1 SVEKSKGTTN
11 NKKELNEQISTLK
24 DAKPLTNIKNGWV
37 QENDKWFYYKNN
49 VKTNGWLQLE
59 NKWYYLDK
67 IGAMQ
72 TGWIYVENKWYY
84 IDESGIMQNGVIK
97 YGGNNFYLSQDGSMS
112 KGWITLNGI
121 LKVVYPRANTDHMW
135 SSANDEEV
143 LEVVSQENNGW
154 YKVNFR
160 GKFGFVEPNSTSIT
174 DKKVQN
180 YKPAVELMTT
190 LEDTIGSINITPI
203 NITPIDI
210 DPIDFDLDLDLTGP
224 IQEKLKNTNQQGWV
238 SLDNKWY
245 YIKNSGLVKRGWLG
259 LNNNWYYF
267 DNYGVM
273 QTNWVSVKGKWF
285 YFNDSGAM
293 QVGWQK
299 ISDKWYYMNSSG
311 HMQIGWQNIDD
322 KWYYMNSSG
331 HMQIGWQK
339 IDDKWYYMNSS
350 GHMQIGWQ
358 NIDGK
363 RYYMNS
369 SGHMQ
374 IGWQK
379 VDDKWYYLNPKTD
392 GSQGVM
398 QNSWIYSDSKWY
410 FLSDSGSMEV
420 NKWITFNNKKFYL
433 NNSGVMEKGWITLTS
448 LLRSVTQKGNNGT
461 EDIYVNVG
469 EELELLGIEVDG
481 SCKVKI
487 RGKTGFV
494 DCKDIAVSGVKVLS
508 FEETMDQWSKDMDQ
522 WSKEFS
528 KSMDEYSKYMDQ
540 WSKDMD
546 QRSKDMDQWSKKFNF
561 KLDKIFIDMRD
572 LNIRFSE
579 SGDFNL
585 KMNEM
590 HAALDR
596 FSVGKPMASYT
607 ISLSKF
613 NLDKIDLSP
622 YGISKSRIKNELE
635 KRETLAL
642 IIDFTPIIGNI
653 KAGGD
658 VLVGRD
664 LVRGNKLT
672 GVDYVLAT
680 ASIVAGGEVRAI
692 GKGGVKITNALSEIP
707 TVKVLG
713 RGNSRGRVVAKSLK
727 EQLAMK
733 EVMSNPQGRILTK
746 VPMTD
751 PRWPQE
757 DGWVKMAHNVNGV
770 EIHYAKNLKTG
781 EYDDFK
787 FAVSKE

>member
-1 SVEKSKGTTN
+1 
-11 NKKELNEQISTLK
+11 
-24 DAKPLTNIKNGWV
+24 
-37 QENDKWFYYKNN
+37 
-49 VKTNGWLQLE
+49 
-59 NKWYYLDK
+59 
-67 IGAMQ
+67 
-72 TGWIYVENKWYY
+72 
-84 IDESGIMQNGVIK
+84 
-97 YGGNNFYLSQDGSMS
+97 
-112 KGWITLNGI
+112 
-121 LKVVYPRANTDHMW
+121 
-135 SSANDEEV
+135 
-143 LEVVSQENNGW
+143 
-154 YKVNFR
+154 
-160 GKFGFVEPNSTSIT
+160 
-174 DKKVQN
+174 
-180 YKPAVELMTT
+180 
-190 LEDTIGSINITPI
+190 
-203 NITPIDI
+203 
-210 DPIDFDLDLDLTGP
+210 
-224 IQEKLKNTNQQGWV
+224 
-238 SLDNKWY
+238 
-245 YIKNSGLVKRGWLG
+245 
-259 LNNNWYYF
+259 
-267 DNYGVM
+267 
-273 QTNWVSVKGKWF
+273 
-285 YFNDSGAM
+285 
-293 QVGWQK
+293 
-299 ISDKWYYMNSSG
+299 
-311 HMQIGWQNIDD
+311 
-322 KWYYMNSSG
+322 
-331 HMQIGWQK
+331 
-339 IDDKWYYMNSS
+339 
-350 GHMQIGWQ
+350 
-358 NIDGK
+358 
-363 RYYMNS
+363 
-369 SGHMQ
+369 
-374 IGWQK
+374 
-379 VDDKWYYLNPKTD
+379 
-392 GSQGVM
+392 
-398 QNSWIYSDSKWY
+398 
-410 FLSDSGSMEV
+410 
-420 NKWITFNNKKFYL
+420 TFNNKKFYL

-461 EDIYVNVG
+461 EYLYVNVG
-469 EELELLGIEVDG
+469 EELELLGIEAGG
-481 SCKVKI
+481 SCKVKV

-494 DCKDIAVSGVKVLS
+494 DCQDIAVSGVKVLS

-528 KSMDEYSKYMDQ
+528 KNMDQFSKNMDQFSKDMDQFSKDMNQWSKGMDQWSKEFSKSMDEYSNYMDQWSKDMDQWSKGMDQWSKEFSKNMDEYSKDMDQWSKYMDQ

-546 QRSKDMDQWSKKFNF
+546 QWSKDMDQWSKNFNF

-572 LNIRFSE
+572 INIRFSK

-596 FSVGKPMASYT
+596 LSVGKPMASYT
-607 ISLSKF
+607 ISLSKS

-692 GKGGVKITNALSEIP
+692 GKGGVKIKNALSEIP

-733 EVMSNPQGRILTK
+733 EVMSNPQGKILEW

-770 EIHYAKNLKTG
+770 EIHYAKNIKTG
-781 EYDDFK
+781 EFDDFK
-787 FAVSKE
+787 FPINKE

>member
-1 SVEKSKGTTN
+1 FSK
-11 NKKELNEQISTLK
+11 
-24 DAKPLTNIKNGWV
+24 D
-37 QENDKWFYYKNN
+37 
-49 VKTNGWLQLE
+49 
-59 NKWYYLDK
+59 
-67 IGAMQ
+67 
-72 TGWIYVENKWYY
+72 
-84 IDESGIMQNGVIK
+84 
-97 YGGNNFYLSQDGSMS
+97 
-112 KGWITLNGI
+112 
-121 LKVVYPRANTDHMW
+121 
-135 SSANDEEV
+135 
-143 LEVVSQENNGW
+143 
-154 YKVNFR
+154 
-160 GKFGFVEPNSTSIT
+160 
-174 DKKVQN
+174 
-180 YKPAVELMTT
+180 
-190 LEDTIGSINITPI
+190 
-203 NITPIDI
+203 
-210 DPIDFDLDLDLTGP
+210 
-224 IQEKLKNTNQQGWV
+224 
-238 SLDNKWY
+238 
-245 YIKNSGLVKRGWLG
+245 
-259 LNNNWYYF
+259 
-267 DNYGVM
+267 
-273 QTNWVSVKGKWF
+273 
-285 YFNDSGAM
+285 
-293 QVGWQK
+293 
-299 ISDKWYYMNSSG
+299 
-311 HMQIGWQNIDD
+311 
-322 KWYYMNSSG
+322 
-331 HMQIGWQK
+331 
-339 IDDKWYYMNSS
+339 
-350 GHMQIGWQ
+350 
-358 NIDGK
+358 
-363 RYYMNS
+363 
-369 SGHMQ
+369 
-374 IGWQK
+374 
-379 VDDKWYYLNPKTD
+379 
-392 GSQGVM
+392 
-398 QNSWIYSDSKWY
+398 
-410 FLSDSGSMEV
+410 
-420 NKWITFNNKKFYL
+420 
-433 NNSGVMEKGWITLTS
+433 
-448 LLRSVTQKGNNGT
+448 
-461 EDIYVNVG
+461 
-469 EELELLGIEVDG
+469 
-481 SCKVKI
+481 
-487 RGKTGFV
+487 
-494 DCKDIAVSGVKVLS
+494 
-508 FEETMDQWSKDMDQ
+508 MDQWSIGMDQ